1 MDFLMNILMDQYRFK
16 LFMTIG
22 TISMEISVVNMP
34 TKADKWTVGDMTNS
48 TELTINTINMILS
61 GLVLL
66 LQLFDP
72 ILYFLQFSQRSCC
85 VRTHWNP

>member
-61 GLVLL
+61 GLVL
-66 LQLFDP
+66 
-72 ILYFLQFSQRSCC
+72 
-85 VRTHWNP
+85 

>member
-48 TELTINTINMILS
+48 TKLTINTINMILS

-72 ILYFLQFSQRSCC
+72 ILYF
-85 VRTHWNP
+85 